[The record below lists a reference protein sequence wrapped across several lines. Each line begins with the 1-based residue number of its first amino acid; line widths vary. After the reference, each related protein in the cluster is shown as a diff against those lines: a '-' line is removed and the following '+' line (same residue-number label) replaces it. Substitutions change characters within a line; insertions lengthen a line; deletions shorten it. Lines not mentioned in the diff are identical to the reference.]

1 MKEIFESR
9 YLHQRNAIE
18 ISFYGNEPRLLL
30 KFESQKKA
38 IRFSNQI
45 VFATSSNVSY
55 RPNVMRIPIIN
66 KRYERP
72 IKRTSL
78 KPLA

>member
-30 KFESQKKA
+30 KFESLPIA
-38 IRFSNQI
+38 DCFARQI
-45 VFATSSNVSY
+45 ASAASAGPLYKLNAMET
-55 RPNVMRIPIIN
+55 PIIS
-66 KRYERP
+66 KRYKKCAYEMH
-72 IKRTSL
+72 
-78 KPLA
+78 